1 MEGPAVTTRARE
13 VVQPE
18 VDAPHLAADSSA
30 ATMDVV
36 AADDAPASR
45 TVADVLRQ
53 EPTAFSFFQAVR
65 LLERLHP
72 GRAGVG
78 RFGDPAEEVV
88 RFSVNPSLAF
98 PPSEIHALALPGEER
113 DGAEEQARMSVNF
126 MGLTGPQGVLP
137 HRYTLLIAERRRAR
151 DGALGDFLDLFHHR
165 ILSLFFRAWE
175 KHRFTVA
182 HEKRQDDRLTDH
194 LLDFVGMGPSEVED
208 RPPISDQVLAFYAGL
223 FTLQPRGAVAL
234 EQLLED
240 YFAVRVEVEQFV
252 GGWYPLPRRD
262 QCALGEEDDPAS
274 QLGRGAVV
282 GDEIWD
288 PQTRV
293 RIRLGPLT
301 RPQFDEFLPT
311 GKGFAA
317 LQALTRFFTHDQ
329 FDLEVQL
336 ILARDEVPGCVL
348 DADEPP
354 QPLGWSTWLR
364 TAAFSRDA
372 DDTLLRL

>member
-1 MEGPAVTTRARE
+1 MDAEPAARGAE
-13 VVQPE
+13 PRRVE
-18 VDAPHLAADSSA
+18 DA
-30 ATMDVV
+30 
-36 AADDAPASR
+36 
-45 TVADVLRQ
+45 LRQ
-53 EPTAFSFFQAVR
+53 EPTAFGFFQAVR

-72 GRAGVG
+72 ERAGVG
-78 RFGDPAEEVV
+78 RFVDPGEEVV
-88 RFSVNPSLAF
+88 RFSVNPAIAF
-98 PPSEIHALALPGEER
+98 PPSEIHALAMPGEE
-113 DGAEEQARMSVNF
+113 GEELGRMSVNF

-137 HRYTLLIAERRRAR
+137 HHYSLLVTERRRQR
-151 DGALGDFLDLFHHR
+151 DGALGAFLDLFHHR
-165 ILSLFFRAWE
+165 ILSLFYRAWE
-175 KHRFTVA
+175 KHRFTIA
-182 HEKRQDDRLTDH
+182 HEKQQDDRLTDH

-208 RPPISDQVLAFYAGL
+208 RPPISDQVFAFYPGL
-223 FTLQPRGAVAL
+223 FAQQPRGAVAL

-240 YFAVRVEVEQFV
+240 YFGVAVEVEQFV

-262 QCALGEEDDPAS
+262 QCALGEEDDPAI
-274 QLGRGAVV
+274 QLGQGAVV

-311 GKGFAA
+311 GSA
-317 LQALTRFFTHDQ
+317 LASLRALTRFFTHDQ

-336 ILARDEVPGCVL
+336 ILARDDVPGCVL
-348 DADEPP
+348 GGDEPP
-354 QPLGWSTWLR
+354 QPLGWSTWIR